1 MSLNGKWE
9 AKDAKLRL
17 KKRELHELPYTEVV
31 KSGTILD
38 LSLVVLRVCV
48 CDDEVQLNG
57 RPIHC
62 KIKKKKLDMDTVH
75 IIILMVGKFW

>member
-38 LSLVVLRVCV
+38 SSLVVLRVCV

-62 KIKKKKLDMDTVH
+62 KI
-75 IIILMVGKFW
+75 